1 MHGCGPAHVSGCAH
15 LFLREHPHRMTH
27 ASRVCTL
34 IFGRAFQQSDI
45 HAFMEAFMLSCFH
58 GSTVATFMESFMLSW
73 KHSGNFH
80 GIFHAFMEAQR
91 QLSWKLS
98 AFMEAQ
104 WQPPTCGSP
113 VCACA
118 AARIFGCVHSC
129 ECIGFVGVHCIAC
142 AVQCIAFLG
151 VCILFVSAT
160 HRP

>member
-80 GIFHAFMEAQR
+80 GSF
-91 QLSWKLS
+91 QLSWKHSGNL
-98 AFMEAQ
+98 
-104 WQPPTCGSP
+104 PP
-113 VCACA
+113 
-118 AARIFGCVHSC
+118 
-129 ECIGFVGVHCIAC
+129 VGVLC
-142 AVQCIAFLG
+142 ALVLLLAFLG
-151 VCILFVSAT
+151 VCTLVSALGLWVCIAL
-160 HRP
+160 HVQCSALHFWVCAFSL